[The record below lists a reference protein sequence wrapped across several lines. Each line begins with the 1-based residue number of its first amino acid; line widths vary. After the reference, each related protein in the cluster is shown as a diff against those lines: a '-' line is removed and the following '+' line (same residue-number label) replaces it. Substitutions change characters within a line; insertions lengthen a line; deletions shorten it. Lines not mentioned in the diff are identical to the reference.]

1 MSELATPADAKAP
14 SNAILAARAQ
24 RCDTPDRSEPR
35 TNLMLDRDAIF
46 RSLAPHTDELRR
58 QGVRRLGLFG
68 SFARGDARPD
78 SDIDFV
84 VDFDHVTFDRYM
96 DVRFL
101 LEDLF
106 GRKIDL
112 VPIDR
117 IKPLVRDRILAEM
130 VDAPGF

>member
-1 MSELATPADAKAP
+1 
-14 SNAILAARAQ
+14 
-24 RCDTPDRSEPR
+24 
-35 TNLMLDRDAIF
+35 MLDRDAIF
-46 RSLAPHTDELRR
+46 RSLAKHTDELHR

-68 SFARGDARPD
+68 SYARGDAREG

-84 VDFDHVTFDRYM
+84 VEFDHITFDRYM

-106 GRKIDL
+106 QRKIDL

-117 IKPLVRDRILAEM
+117 IKPLIRDRILSEV